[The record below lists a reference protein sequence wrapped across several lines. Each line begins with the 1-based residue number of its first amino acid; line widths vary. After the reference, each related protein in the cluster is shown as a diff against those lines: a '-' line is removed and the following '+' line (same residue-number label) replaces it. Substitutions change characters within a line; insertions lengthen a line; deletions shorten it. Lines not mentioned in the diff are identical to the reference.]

1 MDEAIENQIDTDDV
15 EVDELDSDDGEEEF
29 DVYGM
34 DSVIKHLLYA
44 FYMQLLLINHFEVCY
59 FFLLVGGWGR

>member
-1 MDEAIENQIDTDDV
+1 M
-15 EVDELDSDDGEEEF
+15 DELDSDDGEEEF

-44 FYMQLLLINHFEVCY
+44 FYMQLLLINHFEVCC
-59 FFLLVGGWGR
+59 FFLLVGG